1 MQKIKI
7 TKKDIKYYIP
17 IFIIIV
23 YGIFITIFS
32 ISEIPKSFNRVFFAG
47 PAMPFLY
54 DKPLYD
60 DSFYGFTVAKNIALG
75 KGLTDNFGNYITGVQ
90 ILTTIIQSII
100 YYFLNLLNSC
110 QFVLVKFCTEKI
122 LSDQTLQTF
131 FLKIIILINLGLLVY
146 FCHLLGKIAIIVYG
160 GGQNYNKNLYFLS
173 ILIGCTSF
181 YIFRLFTSGYETS
194 LYLILISLFLLT
206 YINVIK
212 KKKKFLTEYIQLGF
226 IIGLAGLTRVDFGFI
241 YFFFLIFIFL
251 LRKKFFKFFLF
262 SGIIGFLIVLPWL
275 IFVYYV
281 SDSFLPSSGQQ
292 TLSLIQN
299 YSEFIYRFKFFFSSI
314 LQNLIPTLFS
324 GYGTFL
330 PVNLLNF
337 LILSFIF
344 LFIFKNKSY
353 FKNIFK
359 NKIVFIRE
367 FLLSIIFLFLF
378 YFLFSKAIVYYS
390 RYLSILII
398 FSVPFL
404 ANLLCKIIQ
413 KKIVNNLHKKIGTI
427 FIFLFFISSIYSFH
441 SSRMFTSL
449 GVTAGVIL
457 NKYSNDKIGVWNS
470 GIIGFVNKNVINLD
484 GRLNKDVILHYK
496 IFGNIDNYLI
506 ENSEISMLIDWEWVF
521 KEHYLSRNYFF
532 SNFVLCGQ
540 IEEAKPDIVQIY
552 CRI

>member
-212 KKKKFLTEYIQLGF
+212 KKKIFN
-226 IIGLAGLTRVDFGFI
+226 RI
-241 YFFFLIFIFL
+241 YPIRI
-251 LRKKFFKFFLF
+251 
-262 SGIIGFLIVLPWL
+262 
-275 IFVYYV
+275 YYR
-281 SDSFLPSSGQQ
+281 SCWTNQS
-292 TLSLIQN
+292 
-299 YSEFIYRFKFFFSSI
+299 
-314 LQNLIPTLFS
+314 
-324 GYGTFL
+324 
-330 PVNLLNF
+330 
-337 LILSFIF
+337 
-344 LFIFKNKSY
+344 
-353 FKNIFK
+353 
-359 NKIVFIRE
+359 
-367 FLLSIIFLFLF
+367 
-378 YFLFSKAIVYYS
+378 
-390 RYLSILII
+390 
-398 FSVPFL
+398 
-404 ANLLCKIIQ
+404 
-413 KKIVNNLHKKIGTI
+413 
-427 FIFLFFISSIYSFH
+427 
-441 SSRMFTSL
+441 
-449 GVTAGVIL
+449 
-457 NKYSNDKIGVWNS
+457 
-470 GIIGFVNKNVINLD
+470 
-484 GRLNKDVILHYK
+484 
-496 IFGNIDNYLI
+496 
-506 ENSEISMLIDWEWVF
+506 
-521 KEHYLSRNYFF
+521 
-532 SNFVLCGQ
+532 
-540 IEEAKPDIVQIY
+540 
-552 CRI
+552 